1 MITIRTSPRFRRTSK
16 WLVAPI
22 VFGLLLS
29 GCSSDGGAASDGS
42 ATQGS
47 SVELT
52 VPALWAG
59 RNTDGT
65 MVGGIEL
72 AQVRVGT
79 EGEPGFSAA

>member
-1 MITIRTSPRFRRTSK
+1 MAHKVGTTVITIRTSPRFRGTSK
-16 WLVAPI
+16 WFVAPI
-22 VFGLLLS
+22 VFGLLL
-29 GCSSDGGAASDGS
+29 
-42 ATQGS
+42 
-47 SVELT
+47 
-52 VPALWAG
+52 PALWAG